1 MTTTSRTDS
10 EVGHGPAFHTRST
23 RGSMLA
29 CCSSAAASAT
39 PRTPI
44 CVPPPDMS
52 VSLLGV
58 IGMDQVERL
67 IGAFRA
73 RVTSGAASKLD
84 VLMDLER
91 LRDARIVPFLL
102 QLLSDRE
109 EAAEVRI
116 HVVKRLRNGHL
127 ASDERRAVALAL
139 IQVLGVGFGL
149 DLRLQSALALADFTD
164 IEGVVQML
172 GNVALEP
179 GEPIDLRYSAFTSL
193 ERAAPTAECVGFL
206 RQLTFD
212 ETLGRSA
219 RSLLSMWNLA

>member
-1 MTTTSRTDS
+1 
-10 EVGHGPAFHTRST
+10 
-23 RGSMLA
+23 
-29 CCSSAAASAT
+29 
-39 PRTPI
+39 
-44 CVPPPDMS
+44 
-52 VSLLGV
+52 
-58 IGMDQVERL
+58 
-67 IGAFRA
+67 
-73 RVTSGAASKLD
+73 
-84 VLMDLER
+84 MDLER
-91 LRDARIVPFLL
+91 LRDARTVPFLL
-102 QLLSDRE
+102 QVLSDHE

-127 ASDERRAVALAL
+127 ASDERRAVALAM

-149 DLRLQSALALADFTD
+149 DLRLQSALALAEFTD

-206 RQLTFD
+206 RQLTVD

-219 RSLLSMWNLA
+219 RSLLSMWHLA